1 MKNIII
7 IGGSSGSKIA
17 KEIFE
22 SVNFYTNIY
31 FAETFCEKYKSQELS
46 DSYLDVQDLIIN
58 GYEYFIATGDNKLR
72 SEIYN
77 NLKKITGK
85 EPLNCIHS
93 SSIISESCNIG
104 HGNLI
109 CPGAVLHTDSII
121 GNCTIVNTN
130 SVIEHDCVLSD
141 YSQISPNAT
150 LCGKV
155 TIGEYSFIGAG
166 STIIP
171 NINVGKNVIVAAG
184 SVVINDIDNNVM
196 VAGVPCVIKK
206 RYEKN

>member
-1 MKNIII
+1 MKIII

-22 SVNFYTNIY
+22 LVDIRNEIF

-46 DSYLDVQDLIIN
+46 NSYFDVQDLIVD

-85 EPLNCIHS
+85 EPLNCIHPS
-93 SSIISESCNIG
+93 VIISQSNKMG
-104 HGNLI
+104 YGNLI

-130 SVIEHDCVLSD
+130 SIIEHDCILSD
-141 YSQISPNAT
+141 YSQVSPNTT

-155 TIGEYSFIGAG
+155 TIGKYSFIGAG

-171 NINVGKNVIVAAG
+171 NINVGEHVVVAAG
-184 SVVINDIDNNVM
+184 SVVINNIDNNVM

-206 RYEKN
+206 NYEKN